1 LSKDPID
8 RRDFFRHGLRNLART
23 VADSVESMRPGS
35 LSGPLGGNSTRPL
48 APGQSGRPL
57 VPGQQVEYSTSLD
70 DRPHLRIRPPGALA
84 EAEFLEAC
92 TRCDACFDACPIE
105 AIVRVPDGRVDGGT
119 PHLQTETTACSICKG
134 LACTQVC
141 EPGALLPLHRPRE
154 INMGLAVFDTE
165 LCLAYKGQFC
175 DACIA
180 ICPTQPGA
188 ITQINGAPSLV
199 PDFCTGCG
207 LCEQFCPTW
216 PKAVRVE
223 NSERT
228 SFHAELETAAEKA
241 HDPEADTIEDGE
253 PQSDRTTSE
262 DRVQKTMSQKP
273 NRRVEP
279 APEPEVQ
286 ELAPPSTVPRPLAAG
301 LLWAGPIFA
310 MVGILGWARIIMMA
324 PLDQAT
330 EFRFGP
336 LAIDLLL
343 LVLFIA
349 PHSIMARGI
358 GRRWLN
364 KPLGPCG
371 ERPLYVFVAGIT
383 LTLLAVYW
391 RTTGPVLWSI
401 DGFAGVIVRSAQ
413 GLGLLLAVWSA
424 FVVGG
429 AHLLGLPHLRAL
441 ASGRNVPA
449 NEFVALP
456 PYSVLRQPLNFGIL
470 VALICMPEVTLDRF
484 LLGILTA
491 AWILFVAPYEERDAE
506 MVFGEGYTV
515 YRDRTPRWLPRRHKP
530 EE

>member
-23 VADSVESMRPGS
+23 VADSVESIRPGA
-35 LSGPLGGNSTRPL
+35 LGGSVMGASGSRWE
-48 APGQSGRPL
+48 PGK
-57 VPGQQVEYSTSLD
+57 QVEYATDLNE
-70 DRPHLRIRPPGALA
+70 RPHLRIRPPGALP
-84 EAEFLEAC
+84 EANFLEAC

-105 AIVRVPDGRVDGGT
+105 AIVRVPDGRVDAGT
-119 PHLQTETTACSICKG
+119 PILQLETTACSICKG

-141 EPGALLPLHRPRE
+141 EPGALLPLHRPRA
-154 INMGLAVFDTE
+154 IKMGLAVFDTE

-188 ITQINGAPSLV
+188 ITSINGAPSLV

-223 NSERT
+223 NTERT
-228 SFHAELETAAEKA
+228 NFHAELASTPQKA
-241 HDPEADTIEDGE
+241 HDRAEEN
-253 PQSDRTTSE
+253 
-262 DRVQKTMSQKP
+262 MSQKP
-273 NRRVEP
+273 SRKVEP
-279 APEPEVQ
+279 APEPEEQ

-301 LLWAGPIFA
+301 LLWSGPIFS
-310 MVGILGWARIIMMA
+310 MLGILGWAHIVMMA

-330 EFRFGP
+330 QFQFSA
-336 LAIDLLL
+336 LIIDFLL

-371 ERPLYVFVAGIT
+371 ERPLYVFVSGIT
-383 LTLLAVYW
+383 LTLLALYW
-391 RTTGPVLWSI
+391 RTIGPVLWSF
-401 DGFAGVIVRSAQ
+401 DGMAGVLVRGLQ
-413 GLGLLLAVWSA
+413 GMGLLLAAWSA

-441 ASGRNVPA
+441 ASGRKVPT

-456 PYSVLRQPLNFGIL
+456 PYSVLRQPLNLGIL
-470 VALICMPEVTLDRF
+470 VALVCMPEVSLDRF
-484 LLGILTA
+484 LLGLLTF